1 MARPDRIDHAGS
13 CTLED
18 SSEIA
23 GKVGRFVFGPDG
35 RVVPDLSDGP
45 ITYYR
50 PHWFT
55 FTWVAC
61 QTFASAGCAALDDLR
76 LSLDRP
82 PPPRRDIPPPA
93 PPASPR
99 PPPKKRPTR
108 AEQDRAMAEQ
118 LIAVAEGLHRWW
130 TKPPPLSL
138 LPEATTPGKLAE
150 RKPPAPRTVPPFDIQ
165 QIPDAMDR
173 LRLPVSAR
181 MMQHWFAGRA
191 NYSRTN
197 DDLIAGIDQDGKP
210 YAPDMIDQRIIDFDW
225 VLQFARARKAHDEL
239 VSELIHSPKALSK
252 IADKILAYM
261 ACRIR
266 PCSAF
271 NGLSVSNKNV
281 HELHRDFQFQFVGV
295 DSTFVDKALQLVGG
309 KLGLVRSLDDLT
321 GALGSFFIYAA
332 LGDVSLD
339 YVTRTACV
347 ESIYVYVRDSYSF
360 NDDKEYKSQYL
371 GHWNERSIHL
381 VPTPFVFD
389 SPIARRVGF
398 AAPLVDVDQSIYDK
412 GAVMYPVSNK
422 SFREWRTRHS
432 QGGDFLAYTKPKHV
446 RLAQSLQ
453 VKF

>member
-82 PPPRRDIPPPA
+82 PPPRRDIPRPA
-93 PPASPR
+93 PPQPL
-99 PPPKKRPTR
+99 PKKRPTR
-108 AEQDRAMAEQ
+108 AEQDQAMVEQ
-118 LIAVAEGLHRWW
+118 LISVAEGLHRWW

-138 LPEATTPGKLAE
+138 PPEATTPGKLAE

-181 MMQHWFAGRA
+181 MMRHWFAGRP
-191 NYSRTN
+191 NYSRTK

-225 VLQFARARKAHDEL
+225 VLQFTRARKAHDEL
-239 VSELIHSPKALSK
+239 VSESIYSPRALEK
-252 IADKILAYM
+252 IAEKILAYL
-261 ACRIR
+261 ACRTR
-266 PCSAF
+266 PLSAF
-271 NGLSVSNKNV
+271 NGLSVSHGNI
-281 HELHRDFQFQFVGV
+281 HELHRDFQFQLIGV
-295 DSTFVDKALQLVGG
+295 DSTVVDKALQFVGG
-309 KLGLVRSLDDLT
+309 KLGFVRALDDLT
-321 GALGSFFIYAA
+321 GALGSFSFYAA
-332 LGDVSLD
+332 VGDVSLNH
-339 YVTRTACV
+339 VTRIARV
-347 ESIYVYVRDSYSF
+347 ESVYVYVRDSYSF
-360 NDDKEYKSQYL
+360 RDEDESLSQYL

-381 VPTPFVFD
+381 APTTVL
-389 SPIARRVGF
+389 SENSTMRKGAF
-398 AAPLVDVDQSIYDK
+398 AAPLVDVDRSIYER
-412 GAVMYPVSNK
+412 GAVMYPVTNK
-422 SFREWRTRHS
+422 SFRDWRAMHL
-432 QGGDFLAYTKPKHV
+432 QGGDFLAYTKPRFV
-446 RLAQSLQ
+446 RLARNLL
-453 VKF
+453 VRF